1 MNNVHFGAGNIG
13 RGFIGWLLNK
23 QGVQV
28 TFVDVDETVVQAIK
42 QRQSYDVEILS
53 DPRVIEHV
61 DGVNALSSRTQEAA
75 VIAAIQQADLI
86 TTSVGVSILP
96 LIAPLLAKALE
107 VRTSNKPLHVIACE
121 NALSASSLLQK
132 EVETHLKQPLEQVAF
147 VNTAVDRIVPLQ
159 QHVDPLFVQVEPF
172 FEWVIET
179 KNMLTTLA
187 LTDVH
192 FVEEL
197 QPYIERKLFTV
208 NTGHCATAYY
218 GHFKGYKTINQAIG
232 DEDVSS
238 FVRSV
243 LAETSE
249 YLMMEHGFDAAVQ
262 EQYVTQTIER
272 FSNQNIVDEVHRVG
286 RNPLRKLSFDDRFVK
301 PARELSKQG
310 IQPVALATAIA
321 YGLCYS
327 EATDPDV
334 QLMQERLSTHL
345 SSAISVITG
354 IAVTDPLHPLI
365 TTAYHRIHQS
375 S

>member
-42 QRQSYDVEILS
+42 QRQSYEVEILS
-53 DPRVIEHV
+53 DPRVIERVNHV
-61 DGVNALSSRTQEAA
+61 SALSSRTEEAA

-86 TTSVGVSILP
+86 TTSVGVTVLP
-96 LIAPLLAKALE
+96 LLAPLLAKALQA
-107 VRTSNKPLHVIACE
+107 RTSNKPLHVIACE
-121 NALSASSLLQK
+121 NALSASSLLQR
-132 EVETHLKQPLEQVAF
+132 EVETHLNQPLRQVSF

-159 QHVDPLFVQVEPF
+159 HHSDPLFVQVEPF
-172 FEWVIET
+172 FEWVIES
-179 KNMLTTLA
+179 KHMLTTLA
-187 LTDVH
+187 LTNVH
-192 FVEEL
+192 FVEDL
-197 QPYIERKLFTV
+197 KPYIERKLFTV
-208 NTGHCATAYY
+208 NTGHCATAYF
-218 GHFKGYKTINQAIG
+218 GHFKGYNTIDQAIG
-232 DEDVSS
+232 DVEINS

-249 YLMMEHGFDAAVQ
+249 YLMEEHGVDAAVQ
-262 EQYVTQTIER
+262 LAYVTQTIDR
-272 FSNQNIVDEVHRVG
+272 FSNHNIVDEVHRVG

-301 PARELSKQG
+301 PARELSKRG
-310 IQPVALATAIA
+310 AKPVALAAAIA

-327 EATDPDV
+327 EASDPDV
-334 QLMQERLSTHL
+334 KPMQERLTTHL

-354 IAVTDPLHPLI
+354 IAVTDPLHALI
-365 TTAYHRIHQS
+365 TTAYHRILQS